1 MQTKHNA
8 NNLKGV
14 KIMTENNKKKS
25 QSDHRNNALP
35 KETEYAGDRENG
47 LERIAL
53 KAQRDN
59 TK

>member
-1 MQTKHNA
+1 
-8 NNLKGV
+8 
-14 KIMTENNKKKS
+14 MTENNKKKS
-25 QSDHRNNALP
+25 QSDHKNNALP
-35 KETEYAGDRENG
+35 KDTEFAGDRENG

>member
-1 MQTKHNA
+1 MAKN
-8 NNLKGV
+8 
-14 KIMTENNKKKS
+14 KKS

-35 KETEYAGDRENG
+35 KDTQFAGDRENG

-53 KAQRDN
+53 KAQSDN

>member
-1 MQTKHNA
+1 MAK
-8 NNLKGV
+8 
-14 KIMTENNKKKS
+14 NKKN
-25 QSDHRNNALP
+25 QSNHKNNALP
-35 KETEYAGDRENG
+35 KDTEYADDRENG